1 MLESAIAHTNLPNS
15 VAAGTSLGRQIADQF
30 NGEPPDALILFASP
44 RYDYAELL
52 QSVEATCQ
60 PRVMIGC
67 SSAGEFTSA
76 VPQEGSACILA
87 LRSSEIQF
95 AAGIGHNL
103 RADPSGAVQELASS
117 FQGVAAHEYVYHSA
131 LILTDAL
138 AGQTDQFIEQLTL
151 RTAGTYQFFGGG
163 AGDDAQFQHTH
174 VFYGTQAVG
183 DAVVALEILSNKP
196 LGIGVCHGWQ
206 PASRAMRVTESE
218 GMCLIGV
225 NAIPAV
231 EIFEEHAE
239 ATKQRFDLD
248 DPLPFFL
255 HNVIGIDS
263 GDAYKL
269 RVPLGVN
276 ADGTIPCAADIPAG
290 SSIQIMRTT
299 SESALAAAA
308 SATHSAMQQLN
319 GHRPKVA
326 LFFDCVATRLRMGN
340 AFGLELQTLEQIL
353 GSAQYVG
360 FNTYGQIARAEG
372 QFSGFHNCTAVVCI
386 FPE

>member
-1 MLESAIAHTNLPNS
+1 C
-15 VAAGTSLGRQIADQF
+15 
-30 NGEPPDALILFASP
+30 
-44 RYDYAELL
+44 YDYAELL
-52 QSVEATCQ
+52 QAITSSCQ
-60 PRVMIGC
+60 PRIMIGC

-76 VPQEGSACILA
+76 VPQEGSTCALA
-87 LRSSEIQF
+87 LRSTEIHF
-95 AAGIGHNL
+95 AAGIGRNL
-103 RADPSGAVQELASS
+103 RSNPSAAVQELTAS
-117 FQGVAAHEYVYHSA
+117 FEGTAAHDYVYHSA
-131 LILTDAL
+131 LVLTDAL

-151 RTAGTYQFFGGG
+151 RTAGVYQFFGGG
-163 AGDDAQFQHTH
+163 AGDDARFQHTH
-174 VFYGTQAVG
+174 VFCGMQAVS

-206 PASRAMRVTESE
+206 PASTAMRVTDSE

-239 ATKQRFDLD
+239 TTKQRFDLA

-263 GDAYKL
+263 GDGYKL
-269 RVPLGVN
+269 RVPLGVD
-276 ADGTIPCAADIPAG
+276 ADGSIPCAADIPVG

-299 SESALAAAA
+299 GASALEAAA
-308 SATHSAMQQLN
+308 SATSTAMQQLN

-326 LFFDCVATRLRMGN
+326 LFFDCVATRLRLGN
-340 AFGLELQTLEQIL
+340 AFGLELQAIEQIL

-360 FNTYGQIARAEG
+360 FNTYGQIARVDG